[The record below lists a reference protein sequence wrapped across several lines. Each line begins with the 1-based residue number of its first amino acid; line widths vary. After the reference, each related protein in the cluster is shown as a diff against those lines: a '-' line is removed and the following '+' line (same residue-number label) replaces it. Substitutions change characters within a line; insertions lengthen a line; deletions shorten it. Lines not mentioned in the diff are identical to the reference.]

1 MRNVMNASANNE
13 LTFIFGGARS
23 GKSRFAESFALSQAS
38 EKNLEPIYVAT
49 GEIRDEEM
57 RQRIEHHQNSRDP
70 RWQTLEEPLRLSE
83 LILRESTAE
92 TVLLIDCLTLWLSNQ
107 QEQQADISTETQSL
121 CQALQQAKGPIVL
134 VSNEVGLGIVPAN
147 ELARHFRDEA
157 GRLNQAIAA
166 VCQNVY
172 LVAAGLTLPLKT
184 NNVPLGPEIP

>member
-1 MRNVMNASANNE
+1 MNASANNE

-57 RQRIEHHQNSRDP
+57 RQRIEHHQKSRDP

-83 LILRESTAE
+83 LILRESTTE
-92 TVLLIDCLTLWLSNQ
+92 RVLLIDCLTLWLSNQ
-107 QEQQADISTETQSL
+107 QEQQANISTETLSL

>member
-1 MRNVMNASANNE
+1 
-13 LTFIFGGARS
+13 
-23 GKSRFAESFALSQAS
+23 
-38 EKNLEPIYVAT
+38 
-49 GEIRDEEM
+49 
-57 RQRIEHHQNSRDP
+57 
-70 RWQTLEEPLRLSE
+70 
-83 LILRESTAE
+83 
-92 TVLLIDCLTLWLSNQ
+92 VLLIDCLTLWLSNQ
-107 QEQQADISTETQSL
+107 QEQQANISTETLSL